1 MKDITLPPPALRGTV
16 SLEEAL
22 ARRRSCRR
30 FQPRPLTL
38 AEIGQLLWAANG
50 LSDADLDRRT
60 TPSAGALYPCEWYVT
75 WAEGTY
81 HYRPRGHYLRFV
93 QQADAR
99 ELLARAAW
107 QDFVAQAPCV
117 FVVAADY
124 ERTTPRYGS
133 RGRERYVP
141 MDAGHSIQ
149 NLLLQAVT
157 LGLGSVPVGA
167 FDDAAVAQ
175 AMALPS
181 EQTPLCLLPVGW
193 PR

>member
-1 MKDITLPPPALRGTV
+1 MKDVTLPPPALRGTV

-22 ARRRSCRR
+22 ALRRSRRR

-60 TPSAGALYPCEWYVT
+60 APSAGALYPCEWYVT
-75 WAEGTY
+75 WTEGTY
-81 HYRPRGHYLRFV
+81 LYQPRGHYLRFV
-93 QQADAR
+93 QQADVR
-99 ELLARAAW
+99 EALARAAW

-117 FVVAADY
+117 FAVAADY
-124 ERTTPRYGS
+124 ERTMRRYGP

-141 MDAGHSIQ
+141 MDAGHSVQ

-157 LGLGSVPVGA
+157 LGLSSVPVGA

-175 AMALPS
+175 ALTLPP